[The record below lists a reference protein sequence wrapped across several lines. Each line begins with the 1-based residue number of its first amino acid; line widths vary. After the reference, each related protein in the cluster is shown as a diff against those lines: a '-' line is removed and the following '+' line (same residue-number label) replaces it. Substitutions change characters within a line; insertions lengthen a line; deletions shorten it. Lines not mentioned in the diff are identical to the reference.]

1 MRHLIKYSNSEISN
15 RIADVDAEESRAI
28 VAETSLQNNI
38 DAEASVRVVGDE
50 SLEAAM
56 GAADLSLDTKVSTE
70 TARAESAESSLE
82 DRIDYIVSNV
92 DPAALDSLTEIVG
105 AFQSADGDLNGAI
118 SALGSS
124 ATVAVENEASI
135 RLAADQSL
143 AGDLSSEIADR
154 EAAVSL
160 EEAARISGDASVN
173 ADLSAEV
180 EAALIDAYPGLTNIN
195 RGSGCSSFGIM
206 NVQQIQELYGLEQLD
221 SFKHKVM
228 FIKINKSFLDG
239 GSIYDATR
247 FAWKISL
254 ANATKVDYVLAVYR
268 GVIKEVFKVDEWT
281 TATRITFPEFNLE
294 YVDRFGFV
302 GYSAEKEIQDLYK
315 NKRIPDG
322 YQKKGSTNPIQY
334 SK

>member
-1 MRHLIKYSNSEISN
+1 MEKFTLEVCEKLQHYVYRLIDPRTGETFYVGRGHGNRVFDHVNST
-15 RIADVDAEESRAI
+15 V
-28 VAETSLQNNI
+28 NNI
-38 DAEASVRVVGDE
+38 KITCSEYEDVVSEKIDQITSIINSNLNVLHIIHRHGMDE
-50 SLEAAM
+50 
-56 GAADLSLDTKVSTE
+56 V
-70 TARAESAESSLE
+70 TA
-82 DRIDYIVSNV
+82 
-92 DPAALDSLTEIVG
+92 
-105 AFQSADGDLNGAI
+105 
-118 SALGSS
+118 
-124 ATVAVENEASI
+124 
-135 RLAADQSL
+135 
-143 AGDLSSEIADR
+143 
-154 EAAVSL
+154 
-160 EEAARISGDASVN
+160 
-173 ADLSAEV
+173 AEV

-268 GVIKEVFKVDEWT
+268 GVIKEVFKVDEWK
-281 TATRITFPEFNLE
+281 TATRINFPEFNLE